1 MPVPSDLMGN
11 NGTRRKR
18 ILIVDDDRG
27 MVDTIQRFLKREK
40 IYDLEVAFD
49 GFEAGHKFADFQPD
63 LIILDIRMPQLDGYQ
78 VCARIRS
85 NQKDK
90 NVKILLVSGI
100 IGPKEARRIQESGA
114 DDYLAKPFSKKDLK
128 KENREITWGIKRG
141 CAMACVL
148 KKVRI
153 LKGSTENN

>member
-1 MPVPSDLMGN
+1 
-11 NGTRRKR
+11 
-18 ILIVDDDRG
+18 
-27 MVDTIQRFLKREK
+27 MVLKP
-40 IYDLEVAFD
+40 
-49 GFEAGHKFADFQPD
+49 GHKFADFQPD

-114 DDYLAKPFSKKDLK
+114 DDYLAKPFSNKDLK
-128 KENREITWGIKRG
+128 IKIEKLLG
-141 CAMACVL
+141 
-148 KKVRI
+148 
-153 LKGSTENN
+153 E